1 VLVCPISG
9 RKLDRLRE
17 GWQSGPVSISVGEV
31 QRRLESVLGL
41 SRSQASRAVDEVLDS
56 LGLEVDEFI
65 ARRHGE
71 LQAQGESNAEIF
83 ERIAEELRAL
93 RFKAPK
99 LSPRQIR
106 RRIYG

>member
-1 VLVCPISG
+1 M
-9 RKLDRLRE
+9 
-17 GWQSGPVSISVGEV
+17 SISVTDV
-31 QRRLESVLGL
+31 RRRLQSVLGL
-41 SRSQASRAVDEVLDS
+41 SGTQASRAVDEVLDS

-71 LQAQGESNAEIF
+71 LQAQGENNAEIF

-93 RFKAPK
+93 RFKAPE
-99 LSPRQIR
+99 LSARQIR

>member
-1 VLVCPISG
+1 MVWL
-9 RKLDRLRE
+9 
-17 GWQSGPVSISVGEV
+17 VSISVGDV
-31 QRRLESVLGL
+31 QRRLVSVLGL
-41 SRSQASRAVDEVLDS
+41 SRAQAGRAVDEVLDS

-65 ARRHGE
+65 ARRHAE

-93 RFKAPK
+93 RFKAPE
-99 LSPRQIR
+99 LSARQIR

>member
-1 VLVCPISG
+1 MGTSVSDV
-9 RKLDRLRE
+9 RQRL
-17 GWQSGPVSISVGEV
+17 Q
-31 QRRLESVLGL
+31 SVLGL
-41 SRSQASRAVDEVLDS
+41 TQAQASRAVDEVLDS
-56 LGLEVDEFI
+56 LGLEVDEYI

-71 LQAQGESNAEIF
+71 LQAQGDSNSEIF

-99 LSPRQIR
+99 LSARQIR